1 MLLMWELLAQVGQ
14 ALGRDLIHFRR
25 AVGRAGQAARSALR
39 GVAFLS
45 GAALVAVA
53 AAMLSACESAPAQID
68 ESPAV
73 VATAVGSDSAVPV
86 RPRGLGDASAPSP
99 GMGMGA
105 PSPTAAAGAQ
115 PPVATA
121 SAARAEAAPAAS
133 AGAPPP
139 PPPPPPPARSESNGY
154 AIHWQRPVARAADD
168 QVEAVTQGWRR
179 GVRLVVTSSGGI
191 GQVEVRPTRGG
202 WPNQVQVEFRYA
214 PDRPFD
220 ALEGMRFQVINPA
233 HTAGDEVPPLVPD
246 KFVFWQRDGRFW
258 LDLPSGWLRGQQGL
272 RIAWVDRYRR

>member
-53 AAMLSACESAPAQID
+53 SAMLSACESAPAQID
-68 ESPAV
+68 EWPAV
-73 VATAVGSDSAVPV
+73 VATAAGSDPAVPE
-86 RPRGLGDASAPSP
+86 RPRGLGDASAP
-99 GMGMGA
+99 GTGAGA
-105 PSPTAAAGAQ
+105 PSSTSAAGAQ
-115 PPVATA
+115 PPVPAA
-121 SAARAEAAPAAS
+121 SAPSPEAAPAAS
-133 AGAPPP
+133 AGAP

-246 KFVFWQRDGRFW
+246 NFVFWQRDGRFW

>member
-53 AAMLSACESAPAQID
+53 SAMLSACESAPAQID

-73 VATAVGSDSAVPV
+73 VATAAGSDPAVPE
-86 RPRGLGDASAPSP
+86 RPRGLGDASAPGTGAS
-99 GMGMGA
+99 A
-105 PSPTAAAGAQ
+105 PSSTSAAGAQ
-115 PPVATA
+115 PPVPAA
-121 SAARAEAAPAAS
+121 SAPSPEAAPAAS

-139 PPPPPPPARSESNGY
+139 PPPPPRSESNGY

-246 KFVFWQRDGRFW
+246 NFVFWQRDGRFW

>member
-39 GVAFLS
+39 GAAFLS

-73 VATAVGSDSAVPV
+73 VATAAGSDPAVPE

-99 GMGMGA
+99 GAGA
-105 PSPTAAAGAQ
+105 PSSTSAAGAQ
-115 PPVATA
+115 PPVAAA
-121 SAARAEAAPAAS
+121 SAAPAEAAPAAS
-133 AGAPPP
+133 AAAPPP
-139 PPPPPPPARSESNGY
+139 APPARSESNGY

-246 KFVFWQRDGRFW
+246 NFVFWQRDGRFW

>member
-53 AAMLSACESAPAQID
+53 SAMLSACESAPAQID
-68 ESPAV
+68 EWPAV
-73 VATAVGSDSAVPV
+73 VATAAGSDPAVPE

-99 GMGMGA
+99 GAGA

-115 PPVATA
+115 PPVPAA
-121 SAARAEAAPAAS
+121 SAPSPEAAPAAS
-133 AGAPPP
+133 AAA
-139 PPPPPPPARSESNGY
+139 PPPPPPARSESNGY

-246 KFVFWQRDGRFW
+246 NFVFWQRDGRFW

>member
-53 AAMLSACESAPAQID
+53 SAMLSACESAPAQID
-68 ESPAV
+68 EWPAV
-73 VATAVGSDSAVPV
+73 VATAAGSDPAVPE
-86 RPRGLGDASAPSP
+86 RPRGLGDASAP
-99 GMGMGA
+99 GTGA

-115 PPVATA
+115 PPVPAA
-121 SAARAEAAPAAS
+121 SAAPAEAAPAAS
-133 AGAPPP
+133 AGAP

-246 KFVFWQRDGRFW
+246 NFVFWQRDGRFW

>member
-39 GVAFLS
+39 DVAFLS

-73 VATAVGSDSAVPV
+73 AATAAGSDPAVPE
-86 RPRGLGDASAPSP
+86 RPRGLGDASAPGP

-115 PPVATA
+115 PPVAAA
-121 SAARAEAAPAAS
+121 SAAPAEAAPAAS
-133 AGAPPP
+133 AGA
-139 PPPPPPPARSESNGY
+139 PPPPPPARSESNGY

-246 KFVFWQRDGRFW
+246 NFVFWQRDGRFW

>member
-73 VATAVGSDSAVPV
+73 AAPAAGSDPAVPE

-99 GMGMGA
+99 GAGA
-105 PSPTAAAGAQ
+105 PSSTSAAGAQ
-115 PPVATA
+115 PPVAAA
-121 SAARAEAAPAAS
+121 SAAPAEAAPAAS
-133 AGAPPP
+133 AGAP

-246 KFVFWQRDGRFW
+246 NFVFWQRDGRFW

>member
-53 AAMLSACESAPAQID
+53 SAMLSACESAPAQID

-73 VATAVGSDSAVPV
+73 AAPAAGSDPAVPE

-99 GMGMGA
+99 GAGA
-105 PSPTAAAGAQ
+105 PSSTSAAGAQ
-115 PPVATA
+115 PPVAAA
-121 SAARAEAAPAAS
+121 SAAPAEAAPAAS
-133 AGAPPP
+133 AGA
-139 PPPPPPPARSESNGY
+139 PPPPPPARSESNGY

>member
-1 MLLMWELLAQVGQ
+1 MLLMWELVAQCGQ
-14 ALGRDLIHFRR
+14 ALGRELIHFRR
-25 AVGRAGQAARSALR
+25 AVGRAGQAGRSALR
-39 GVAFLS
+39 DVAFLS

-73 VATAVGSDSAVPV
+73 MAPAAGSHPAVPE
-86 RPRGLGDASAPSP
+86 RPRGLGDASAPGP
-99 GMGMGA
+99 GAGA
-105 PSPTAAAGAQ
+105 PSPTSAAGAQ
-115 PPVATA
+115 PPVPAA
-121 SAARAEAAPAAS
+121 SAPSPEAAPAAS
-133 AGAPPP
+133 AAA
-139 PPPPPPPARSESNGY
+139 PPPPPPARSESNGY

-191 GQVEVRPTRGG
+191 GQVEVRP
-202 WPNQVQVEFRYA
+202 
-214 PDRPFD
+214 
-220 ALEGMRFQVINPA
+220 
-233 HTAGDEVPPLVPD
+233 LVPD
-246 KFVFWQRDGRFW
+246 NFVFWQRDGRFW

>member
-53 AAMLSACESAPAQID
+53 SAMLSACESAPARID
-68 ESPAV
+68 EWPAV
-73 VATAVGSDSAVPV
+73 VATAAGSDPAVPE
-86 RPRGLGDASAPSP
+86 RPRGLGDASAP
-99 GMGMGA
+99 GTGA

-115 PPVATA
+115 PPVAAA
-121 SAARAEAAPAAS
+121 SAAPADAAPAAS
-133 AGAPPP
+133 AGAP

>member
-39 GVAFLS
+39 DVAFLS

-53 AAMLSACESAPAQID
+53 SAMLSACESAPAQID
-68 ESPAV
+68 EWPAV
-73 VATAVGSDSAVPV
+73 VATAAGSDPAVPE

-99 GMGMGA
+99 GAGA
-105 PSPTAAAGAQ
+105 PSSTSAAGAQ
-115 PPVATA
+115 PPVAAA
-121 SAARAEAAPAAS
+121 SAAPAEAAPAAS
-133 AGAPPP
+133 AAAPPP
-139 PPPPPPPARSESNGY
+139 APPARSESNGY

-246 KFVFWQRDGRFW
+246 NFVFWQRDGRFW

>member
-53 AAMLSACESAPAQID
+53 SAMLSACESAPAQID
-68 ESPAV
+68 EWPAV
-73 VATAVGSDSAVPV
+73 VATAAGSDPAVPEW
-86 RPRGLGDASAPSP
+86 PRGLGDASAP
-99 GMGMGA
+99 GTGAGA
-105 PSPTAAAGAQ
+105 PPSTSAAGAQ
-115 PPVATA
+115 PPVPAA
-121 SAARAEAAPAAS
+121 SAPSPEAAPAAS
-133 AGAPPP
+133 AAA
-139 PPPPPPPARSESNGY
+139 PPPPPPARSESNGY

-246 KFVFWQRDGRFW
+246 NFVFWQRDGRFW

>member
-73 VATAVGSDSAVPV
+73 AAPAAGSDPAVPE

-99 GMGMGA
+99 GAGA
-105 PSPTAAAGAQ
+105 PSSTSAAGAQ
-115 PPVATA
+115 PPVPAA
-121 SAARAEAAPAAS
+121 SAPSPEAAPAAS
-133 AGAPPP
+133 AGAP

-246 KFVFWQRDGRFW
+246 NFVFWQRDGRFW

>member
-39 GVAFLS
+39 DVAFLS

-73 VATAVGSDSAVPV
+73 VAPAAGSDPAVPE

-99 GMGMGA
+99 GAGA
-105 PSPTAAAGAQ
+105 PSSTSAAGAQ
-115 PPVATA
+115 PPVAAA
-121 SAARAEAAPAAS
+121 SAAPAEAAPAAS
-133 AGAPPP
+133 AGA
-139 PPPPPPPARSESNGY
+139 PPPPPPARSESNGY

-246 KFVFWQRDGRFW
+246 NFVFWQRDGRFW

>member
-39 GVAFLS
+39 DVAFLS

-73 VATAVGSDSAVPV
+73 AAPAAGSDPAVPE

-99 GMGMGA
+99 GAGA
-105 PSPTAAAGAQ
+105 PSSTSAAGAQ
-115 PPVATA
+115 PPVAAA
-121 SAARAEAAPAAS
+121 SAAPAEAAPAAS
-133 AGAPPP
+133 AGAP

-246 KFVFWQRDGRFW
+246 NFVFWQRDGRFW

>member
-53 AAMLSACESAPAQID
+53 SAMLSACESAPAQID
-68 ESPAV
+68 EWPAV
-73 VATAVGSDSAVPV
+73 VATAAGSDPAVPE
-86 RPRGLGDASAPSP
+86 RPRGLGDASAP
-99 GMGMGA
+99 GTGA

-115 PPVATA
+115 PPVAAA
-121 SAARAEAAPAAS
+121 SAAPAEAAPASS
-133 AGAPPP
+133 AAAPPP
-139 PPPPPPPARSESNGY
+139 LPPPPARSESNGY

-246 KFVFWQRDGRFW
+246 NFVFWQRDGRFW

>member
-39 GVAFLS
+39 DVAFLS

-73 VATAVGSDSAVPV
+73 AAPAAGSDPAVPE

-99 GMGMGA
+99 GAGA
-105 PSPTAAAGAQ
+105 PSSTSAAGAQ
-115 PPVATA
+115 PPVAAA
-121 SAARAEAAPAAS
+121 SAAPAEAAPAAS
-133 AGAPPP
+133 AGA
-139 PPPPPPPARSESNGY
+139 PPPPPPARSESNGY

-246 KFVFWQRDGRFW
+246 NFVFWQRDGRFW

>member
-53 AAMLSACESAPAQID
+53 SAMLSACESAPAQID
-68 ESPAV
+68 EWPAV
-73 VATAVGSDSAVPV
+73 VATAAGSDPAVPE
-86 RPRGLGDASAPSP
+86 RPRGLGDASAP
-99 GMGMGA
+99 GTGA

-115 PPVATA
+115 PPVAAA
-121 SAARAEAAPAAS
+121 SAAPADAAPAAS
-133 AGAPPP
+133 AGAP

-214 PDRPFD
+214 PDRPFN

-246 KFVFWQRDGRFW
+246 NFVFWQRDGRFW

>member
-39 GVAFLS
+39 DVAFLS

-53 AAMLSACESAPAQID
+53 SAMLSACESAPAQID
-68 ESPAV
+68 QSPAV
-73 VATAVGSDSAVPV
+73 AAPAAGSDPAVPE
-86 RPRGLGDASAPSP
+86 RPRGLGDASAP
-99 GMGMGA
+99 GTGAGA
-105 PSPTAAAGAQ
+105 PSSTSAAGAQ
-115 PPVATA
+115 PPVAAA
-121 SAARAEAAPAAS
+121 SAAPAEAAPASS
-133 AGAPPP
+133 AAAPPP
-139 PPPPPPPARSESNGY
+139 LPPPPARSESNGY

-246 KFVFWQRDGRFW
+246 NFVFWQRDGRFW

>member
-1 MLLMWELLAQVGQ
+1 MLLMWELLAQVEQ

-25 AVGRAGQAARSALR
+25 AVSRAGQAARSALR

-73 VATAVGSDSAVPV
+73 VATAAGSDPAVPE

-99 GMGMGA
+99 GAGA

-133 AGAPPP
+133 AAAPPP
-139 PPPPPPPARSESNGY
+139 APPARSESNGY

>member
-39 GVAFLS
+39 DVAFVS

-68 ESPAV
+68 QSPAV
-73 VATAVGSDSAVPV
+73 AAPAAGSDPAVPE

-99 GMGMGA
+99 GAGA

-115 PPVATA
+115 PPVAAA
-121 SAARAEAAPAAS
+121 SAAPAEAAPAAS
-133 AGAPPP
+133 AAA
-139 PPPPPPPARSESNGY
+139 PPPPPPARSESNGY

-246 KFVFWQRDGRFW
+246 NFVFWQRDGRFW

>member
-53 AAMLSACESAPAQID
+53 SAMLSACESAPAQID
-68 ESPAV
+68 EWPAV
-73 VATAVGSDSAVPV
+73 VATAAGSDPAVPE
-86 RPRGLGDASAPSP
+86 RPRGLGDASAP
-99 GMGMGA
+99 GTGAGA
-105 PSPTAAAGAQ
+105 PSSTSAAGAQ
-115 PPVATA
+115 PPVPAA
-121 SAARAEAAPAAS
+121 SAPSPEAAPAAS
-133 AGAPPP
+133 AAA
-139 PPPPPPPARSESNGY
+139 PPPPPPARSESNGY

-246 KFVFWQRDGRFW
+246 NFVFWQRDGRFW

>member
-1 MLLMWELLAQVGQ
+1 MWELLAQVGQ

-53 AAMLSACESAPAQID
+53 SAMLSACESAPAQID
-68 ESPAV
+68 EWPAV
-73 VATAVGSDSAVPV
+73 VATAAGSDPAVPE

-99 GMGMGA
+99 GAGA
-105 PSPTAAAGAQ
+105 PSSTSAAGAQ
-115 PPVATA
+115 PPVAAA
-121 SAARAEAAPAAS
+121 SAAPAEAAPAAS
-133 AGAPPP
+133 AGAP

-214 PDRPFD
+214 PDRPFN

>member
-53 AAMLSACESAPAQID
+53 SAMLSACESAPAQID

-73 VATAVGSDSAVPV
+73 AAPAAGSDPAVPE

-99 GMGMGA
+99 GAGA
-105 PSPTAAAGAQ
+105 PSSTSAAGAQ
-115 PPVATA
+115 PPVAAA
-121 SAARAEAAPAAS
+121 SAAPAEAAPAAS

-139 PPPPPPPARSESNGY
+139 PPPLPARSESNGY

>member
-39 GVAFLS
+39 DVAFLS

-53 AAMLSACESAPAQID
+53 SAMLSACESAPAQID

-73 VATAVGSDSAVPV
+73 AAPAAGSDPAVPE
-86 RPRGLGDASAPSP
+86 RPRGLGDASAP
-99 GMGMGA
+99 GTGAGA
-105 PSPTAAAGAQ
+105 PSSTSAAGAQ
-115 PPVATA
+115 PPVPAA
-121 SAARAEAAPAAS
+121 SAPSPEAAPAAS
-133 AGAPPP
+133 AGAP

-246 KFVFWQRDGRFW
+246 NFVFWQRDGRFW

>member
-1 MLLMWELLAQVGQ
+1 MLLMWELLAQVGK

-39 GVAFLS
+39 DVAFLS

-68 ESPAV
+68 ELPAV
-73 VATAVGSDSAVPV
+73 AAPAAGSDPAVPV

-99 GMGMGA
+99 GAGA
-105 PSPTAAAGAQ
+105 PPPTAAAGAQ
-115 PPVATA
+115 PPVPAA
-121 SAARAEAAPAAS
+121 SAPSPEAAPAAS
-133 AGAPPP
+133 AAA
-139 PPPPPPPARSESNGY
+139 PPPPARSESNGY
-154 AIHWQRPVARAADD
+154 AIHWQRPVARAAGD

-246 KFVFWQRDGRFW
+246 NFVFWQRDGRFW
-258 LDLPSGWLRGQQGL
+258 LDLPSGWLRGQQRL

>member
-53 AAMLSACESAPAQID
+53 SAMLSACESAPAQID
-68 ESPAV
+68 EWPAV
-73 VATAVGSDSAVPV
+73 VATAAGSDPAVPE

-99 GMGMGA
+99 GAGA
-105 PSPTAAAGAQ
+105 PSSTSAAGAQ
-115 PPVATA
+115 PPVAAA
-121 SAARAEAAPAAS
+121 SAAPAEAAPASS
-133 AGAPPP
+133 AAAPPP
-139 PPPPPPPARSESNGY
+139 LPPPPARSESNGY

-246 KFVFWQRDGRFW
+246 NFVFWQRDGRFW

>member
-53 AAMLSACESAPAQID
+53 SAMLSACESAPAQID

-73 VATAVGSDSAVPV
+73 VATAAGSDPAVPE
-86 RPRGLGDASAPSP
+86 RPRGLGDASAP
-99 GMGMGA
+99 GTGAGA
-105 PSPTAAAGAQ
+105 PSSTSAAGAQ
-115 PPVATA
+115 PPVAAA
-121 SAARAEAAPAAS
+121 SAAA
-133 AGAPPP
+133 
-139 PPPPPPPARSESNGY
+139 PPPPARSESNGY

-246 KFVFWQRDGRFW
+246 NFVFWQRDGRFW

>member
-39 GVAFLS
+39 DVAFLS

-73 VATAVGSDSAVPV
+73 AAPAAGSDPAVPV

-99 GMGMGA
+99 DAGA

-115 PPVATA
+115 PPVPAA
-121 SAARAEAAPAAS
+121 SAPSPEAAPAAS
-133 AGAPPP
+133 AAA
-139 PPPPPPPARSESNGY
+139 PPPPARSESNGY
-154 AIHWQRPVARAADD
+154 AIHWQRPVARAAGD

-246 KFVFWQRDGRFW
+246 NFVFWQRDGRFW

>member
-53 AAMLSACESAPAQID
+53 SAMLSACESAPAQID
-68 ESPAV
+68 EWPAV
-73 VATAVGSDSAVPV
+73 VATAAGSDPAVPE
-86 RPRGLGDASAPSP
+86 RPRGLGDASAP
-99 GMGMGA
+99 GTGA
-105 PSPTAAAGAQ
+105 PSP
-115 PPVATA
+115 
-121 SAARAEAAPAAS
+121 EAAPAAS
-133 AGAPPP
+133 AAA
-139 PPPPPPPARSESNGY
+139 PPPPARSESNGY

-246 KFVFWQRDGRFW
+246 NFVFWQRDGRFW

>member
-53 AAMLSACESAPAQID
+53 SAMLSACESAPAQID

-73 VATAVGSDSAVPV
+73 AAPAAGSDPAVPV
-86 RPRGLGDASAPSP
+86 RPRGLGDASAP
-99 GMGMGA
+99 GTGA
-105 PSPTAAAGAQ
+105 PSSTSAAGAQ
-115 PPVATA
+115 PPVAAA
-121 SAARAEAAPAAS
+121 SAPSLEAAPAAS
-133 AGAPPP
+133 AAA
-139 PPPPPPPARSESNGY
+139 PPPPARSESNGY

>member
-39 GVAFLS
+39 DVAFLS

-53 AAMLSACESAPAQID
+53 SAMLSACESAPAQID
-68 ESPAV
+68 EWPAV
-73 VATAVGSDSAVPV
+73 AATAAGSDPAVPE
-86 RPRGLGDASAPSP
+86 RPRGLGDASAP
-99 GMGMGA
+99 GTGA

-115 PPVATA
+115 PPVPAA
-121 SAARAEAAPAAS
+121 SAPSLEDAPAAS
-133 AGAPPP
+133 AGAP

-246 KFVFWQRDGRFW
+246 NFVFWQRDGRFW

>member
-53 AAMLSACESAPAQID
+53 SAMLSACESAPAQID

-73 VATAVGSDSAVPV
+73 VATAAGSDPAVPE

-99 GMGMGA
+99 GAGA
-105 PSPTAAAGAQ
+105 PSSTSAAGAQ
-115 PPVATA
+115 PPVAAA
-121 SAARAEAAPAAS
+121 SAAPAEAAPAAS
-133 AGAPPP
+133 AGAP

-246 KFVFWQRDGRFW
+246 NFVFWQRDGRFW

>member
-73 VATAVGSDSAVPV
+73 VATAAGSDPAVPE
-86 RPRGLGDASAPSP
+86 RPRGLGDASAP
-99 GMGMGA
+99 GTGA

-115 PPVATA
+115 PPVAAA
-121 SAARAEAAPAAS
+121 SAAPAEAAPAAS
-133 AGAPPP
+133 AAAPPP
-139 PPPPPPPARSESNGY
+139 APPPPARSESNGY

>member
-39 GVAFLS
+39 DVAFLS

-53 AAMLSACESAPAQID
+53 SAMLSACESAPAQID

-73 VATAVGSDSAVPV
+73 AAPAAGSDPAVPE

-99 GMGMGA
+99 GAGA
-105 PSPTAAAGAQ
+105 PSSTSAAGAQ
-115 PPVATA
+115 PPVAAA
-121 SAARAEAAPAAS
+121 SAAPAEAAPAAS
-133 AGAPPP
+133 AGA
-139 PPPPPPPARSESNGY
+139 PPPPPPARSESNGY

-246 KFVFWQRDGRFW
+246 NFVFWQRDGRFW

>member
-39 GVAFLS
+39 DVAFLS

-53 AAMLSACESAPAQID
+53 SAMLSACESAPAQID
-68 ESPAV
+68 EWPAV
-73 VATAVGSDSAVPV
+73 VATAAGSDPAVPE

-99 GMGMGA
+99 GAGA

-115 PPVATA
+115 PPVAAA
-121 SAARAEAAPAAS
+121 SAAPAEAAPAAS
-133 AGAPPP
+133 AAA
-139 PPPPPPPARSESNGY
+139 PPPPPPARSESNGY

-246 KFVFWQRDGRFW
+246 NFVFWQRDGRFW